1 MEKLKVLFLYSAVT
15 MTILCHTD
23 IRFLLTSERMSS
35 QTQLNNLPTGY
46 AAVDFAMTAIRRIV
60 P

>member
-1 MEKLKVLFLYSAVT
+1 
-15 MTILCHTD
+15 
-23 IRFLLTSERMSS
+23 MSS

-46 AAVDFAMTAIRRIV
+46 AAVDFAMTAIQKIV